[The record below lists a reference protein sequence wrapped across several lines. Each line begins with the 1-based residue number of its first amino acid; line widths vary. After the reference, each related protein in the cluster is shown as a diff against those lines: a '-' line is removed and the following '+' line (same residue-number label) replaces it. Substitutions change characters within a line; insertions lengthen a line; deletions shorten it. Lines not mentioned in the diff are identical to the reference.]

1 MKNLGDLAVT
11 AVSPL
16 GRFPVV
22 LVVLHLVAL
31 RGVLVGVESVFE
43 AALAALA
50 QAVQTQSDED
60 EDSGG
65 GGSGVNADVGA
76 RA

>member
-11 AVSPL
+11 TVSPL

-31 RGVLVGVESVFE
+31 RGVLVVVESVFE

-50 QAVQTQSDED
+50 QAVQTQCDED

-65 GGSGVNADVGA
+65 GSSGVNADVGA